1 MRLFLL
7 LAASA
12 VLSGCAVADKVASVG
27 RPPRFSKP
35 TEVPAPLIERSI
47 ASSGIAAGA
56 PAPEPQRPLPP
67 ASEPPAPSASLFRP
81 GMAGLFSD
89 QRARQRGDILTIRI
103 NVADRAAFDS
113 RSERS
118 RSGGES
124 ASLASLL
131 GIDKLIDRVL
141 PGKQS
146 SGSGVS
152 ADSTSDWSGSGR
164 TQRSETIN
172 LTLAAVVTEALPNG
186 NLLIRGRQ
194 EMRVNNELRELVVTG
209 LIRPQDIARDNSI
222 RHSQIAEARVSYG
235 GRGQIT
241 DAQQARWGQQ
251 IYDALFPF

>member
-1 MRLFLL
+1 MRLLIL
-7 LAASA
+7 LAAGAA
-12 VLSGCAVADKVASVG
+12 VSGCAVADKVASVG

-35 TEVPAPLIERSI
+35 TEVPAPVVERSI
-47 ASSGIAAGA
+47 ASSGLAA
-56 PAPEPQRPLPP
+56 PAAPPQ
-67 ASEPPAPSASLFRP
+67 EPPAPPPSSSASLYRP

-89 QRARQRGDILTIRI
+89 QRARQRGDILTVRI
-103 NVADRAAFDS
+103 NVADRAAMDS
-113 RSERS
+113 TSQRS

-131 GIDKLIDRVL
+131 GIDKLIDQVL

-152 ADSTSDWSGSGR
+152 AGSTSDWSGSGK

-172 LTLAAVVTEALPNG
+172 LTLSAVVTEVLPNG